1 MWRVAFCPFPCL
13 HGGLIESGESGIYFD
28 FCTLNQKGACFIPK
42 RVGCWTGG
50 QKLSQSALCVLP
62 PLFRYSSCRMSG
74 NLLPSPR
81 PPWSF
86 FLWDLQDLSPE
97 PEMQVSDRTRTL
109 FKAVSGA
116 ALKSCSDRL
125 TAQNTQSAVGS
136 WGSHFLS
143 RRSSLQSHRL
153 WICSPALGDR
163 RRINSYGRSAKC
175 HLR

>member
-1 MWRVAFCPFPCL
+1 MVVWL
-13 HGGLIESGESGIYFD
+13 NQGSQEYTLI
-28 FCTLNQKGACFIPK
+28 FCTLNRKGACFIPK

-50 QKLSQSALCVLP
+50 QKLSQSALCVLA
-62 PLFRYSSCRMSG
+62 PLFRYSSCRMSS

-81 PPWSF
+81 PPLELLCVGPAGLVPGAWDAGIRPDASSVQSGVWCSF
-86 FLWDLQDLSPE
+86 KELLGSPDC
-97 PEMQVSDRTRTL
+97 PGH
-109 FKAVSGA
+109 AVCCG
-116 ALKSCSDRL
+116 LLGL
-125 TAQNTQSAVGS
+125 T
-136 WGSHFLS
+136 LS